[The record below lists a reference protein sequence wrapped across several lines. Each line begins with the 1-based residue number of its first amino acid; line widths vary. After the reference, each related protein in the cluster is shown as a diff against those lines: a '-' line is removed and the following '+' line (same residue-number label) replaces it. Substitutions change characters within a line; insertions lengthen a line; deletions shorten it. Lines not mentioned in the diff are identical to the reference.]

1 MKLCVGIK
9 LILTDN
15 IYVSD
20 TLING
25 SIGTVKPL
33 DRRSKP
39 LCSTIYVKIDD
50 SKTSRSLKDRRL
62 RGEMN
67 ECVPITAKVKRFP
80 LKKGKSTAIAERKQ
94 CLLIHGHA
102 IPVHKPQGSTL
113 TYM

>member
-9 LILTDN
+9 VILTDS

-50 SKTSRSLKDRRL
+50 SKTS
-62 RGEMN
+62 GEMN

-94 CLLIHGHA
+94 CLLILGHA